1 MVGLDGTRVK
11 EEAPGITGFARSAAS
26 RCGASALQRQLCF
39 SCSVCWKE
47 ELFEVG

>member
-26 RCGASALQRQLCF
+26 GRGASALQRQLCF
-39 SCSVCWKE
+39 SCSACWKE